1 MPRAKIVATL
11 GPATNDPET
20 IGALID
26 AGMNVARLNFSHGS
40 HDDHRRAYDMVRKA
54 AEERG
59 QAVAILQDLQGP
71 KIRVQTFKNGS
82 VELVEGQRFRFVTDG
97 EIVGDETQASIT
109 YTSLDR
115 DASPG
120 EEILLDDGL
129 LKMIVRE
136 VGPGFVEAEV
146 LVGGTLKD
154 KKGVNLPSTP
164 ITIPSL
170 TDKDREDL
178 KFGLEL
184 GVDYVALSF
193 VRSSLDIHQLRS
205 HFPSEGP
212 CPAIVAKIEKPQ
224 AVLALREI
232 IAASDAIMVARGD
245 LGVEMQPEQVPII
258 QKQAL
263 DLANELGKVSITAT
277 QMLES
282 MTVNPRPTRAEA
294 SDVANAIYDG
304 TDAVMLSGETA
315 AGKYPI
321 ESVAMMRRIIEEV
334 EATDFFRPP
343 VVSSGPPGI
352 VNQRESVAR
361 AVTAAAEALNVRVIA
376 CFTMTGR
383 TARMIASKR
392 PRQQVLA
399 FTPKK
404 LTYNQLG
411 LYRGITPV
419 LTEMRNDTDGLIS
432 LVEEEL
438 LRADLVRRGEHVV
451 IVMGVPAG
459 TGAPANL
466 IKFHEVGGV
475 GS

>member
-11 GPATNDPET
+11 GPASNDPET

-40 HDDHRRAYDMVRKA
+40 YDDHRRAYDMVRDA
-54 AEERG
+54 ARERG
-59 QAVAILQDLQGP
+59 RSVAILQDLQGP
-71 KIRVQTFKNGS
+71 KIRVQTFAEGS
-82 VELVEGQRFRFVTDG
+82 VELVEGQRFRFVTDE
-97 EIVGDETQASIT
+97 EIVGDATQASIT
-109 YTSLDR
+109 YRSLDR

-120 EEILLDDGL
+120 EEVLLDDGL
-129 LKMIVRE
+129 LKMVVRE
-136 VGPGFVEAEV
+136 VGVGFVEAEV
-146 LVGGTLKD
+146 LVGGILKD
-154 KKGVNLPSTP
+154 KKGVNLPNTP

-170 TDKDREDL
+170 TPKDIEDL
-178 KFGLEL
+178 EFGLEL

-205 HFPSEGP
+205 HFPNEGAR
-212 CPAIVAKIEKPQ
+212 PAIVAKIEKPQ
-224 AVLALREI
+224 AVSALREI
-232 IAASDAIMVARGD
+232 VAASDAIMVARGD

-321 ESVAMMRRIIEEV
+321 ESVQMMRRIIEEV
-334 EATDFFRPP
+334 ESTDFFRPP
-343 VVSSGPPGI
+343 AYTTGPPGI

-383 TARMIASKR
+383 TARLIASKR

-399 FTPKK
+399 FTPKS
-404 LTYNQLG
+404 LTYNQLA

-432 LVEEEL
+432 LVEDEL
-438 LRADLVRRGEHVV
+438 LRANLVRRGEHVV

-466 IKFHEVGGV
+466 IKFHEIGGV